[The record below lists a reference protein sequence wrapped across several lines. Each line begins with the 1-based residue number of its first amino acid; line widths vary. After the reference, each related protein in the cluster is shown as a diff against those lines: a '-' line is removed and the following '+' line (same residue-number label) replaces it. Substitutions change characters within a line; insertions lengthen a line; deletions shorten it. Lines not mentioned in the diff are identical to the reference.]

1 MRPAVHTGREYAG
14 RRRTALFLAAAS
26 LAVAA
31 CSGGGGD
38 SLSNA
43 GNTTPAPATTVAPG
57 DTSGG
62 TTEGTTGTTAA
73 PSTTVADA
81 LADLPTCNTGAL
93 DSATGPVEITFWH
106 GMTADLEKE
115 LTRLTDAYN
124 SSQSKV
130 KVTLQNQGG
139 YEQVIDKYMQ
149 SGQDSRPDLVQAPE
163 YAVQSFRDTD
173 SFIPVEACSKD
184 AGYDTSALLPSAVNA
199 YATGGVQWAMPFNVS
214 NPVLYYNKKVFA
226 AAGLDPE
233 KPPTTL
239 EELASTSK
247 QIVDSGAASYGL
259 VLDTSFD
266 SGGGWFIEQWFA
278 KAREFYA
285 DNENG
290 RVAPATKVLFDGATG
305 VEIMSFLQRG
315 VQDGTFFNVGDN
327 ASGQDTFLKIADVN
341 EPGAMT
347 IGTSAGLGT
356 VLAAI
361 AAGIAPNVAVEDL
374 GIAPMPGPNASL
386 TVLVGGA
393 SLWIPADKGDEKAAA
408 AWDFIQYLASAET
421 QSAWASATGYV
432 PMRDDAVA
440 LDPLKS
446 TYTNDPRFRVAY
458 DSLVATPDEPTAV
471 GPLLGPQRDVRVLTS
486 RAMATVLDGGDP
498 QAALTD
504 AATRANQLLADY
516 QAQQGG

>member
-1 MRPAVHTGREYAG
+1 
-14 RRRTALFLAAAS
+14 
-26 LAVAA
+26 
-31 CSGGGGD
+31 
-38 SLSNA
+38 
-43 GNTTPAPATTVAPG
+43 
-57 DTSGG
+57 
-62 TTEGTTGTTAA
+62 
-73 PSTTVADA
+73 
-81 LADLPTCNTGAL
+81 
-93 DSATGPVEITFWH
+93 
-106 GMTADLEKE
+106 
-115 LTRLTDAYN
+115 
-124 SSQSKV
+124 
-130 KVTLQNQGG
+130 
-139 YEQVIDKYMQ
+139 
-149 SGQDSRPDLVQAPE
+149 
-163 YAVQSFRDTD
+163 
-173 SFIPVEACSKD
+173 
-184 AGYDTSALLPSAVNA
+184 
-199 YATGGVQWAMPFNVS
+199 
-214 NPVLYYNKKVFA
+214 
-226 AAGLDPE
+226 
-233 KPPTTL
+233 
-239 EELASTSK
+239 
-247 QIVDSGAASYGL
+247 
-259 VLDTSFD
+259 
-266 SGGGWFIEQWFA
+266 
-278 KAREFYA
+278 
-285 DNENG
+285 
-290 RVAPATKVLFDGATG
+290 
-305 VEIMSFLQRG
+305 
-315 VQDGTFFNVGDN
+315 
-327 ASGQDTFLKIADVN
+327 
-341 EPGAMT
+341 MT

-374 GIAPMPGPNASL
+374 GVAPMPGPNASL